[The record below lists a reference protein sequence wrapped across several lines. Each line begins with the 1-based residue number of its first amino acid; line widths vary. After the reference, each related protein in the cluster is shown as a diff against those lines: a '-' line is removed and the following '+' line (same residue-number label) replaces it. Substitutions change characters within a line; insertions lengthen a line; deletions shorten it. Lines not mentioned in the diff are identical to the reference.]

1 MPESRAMHCSVGPD
15 ESAPAADA
23 GEAAVRSAR
32 PDGVRRVALVITALN
47 PGGGER
53 VVAHLARSLP
63 QRGVQVQ
70 VVCLRCLGQLGE
82 ELAAEGTPVAC
93 LSSTRRRDVG
103 AVFRLAKVLRRF
115 SPEAINVHDRASLPF
130 VRMANWLA
138 GRRAVVYTAHG
149 LLFNA
154 DREPRRRY
162 RWALRGATAVT
173 ATSEEVARRH
183 EAVLGW
189 RGEVSVVP
197 NGVPSVAPRPELRG
211 QLRGELGIGP
221 DDFVFLSVGNVRPE
235 KGFEDLLAAARLL
248 VDEGAGGRFTCL
260 VAGRMRGGAY
270 CRDMLE
276 RQKSAGLEGVVRF
289 LGYRG
294 DVEALYAAADAFVL
308 SSRSEGLPMVVL
320 EAMMASLPVV
330 ATRVG
335 GVGGVVEPRAGLLV
349 EPARPDR
356 LAHAMSA
363 LLHDRDLCARLG
375 HGARQ
380 CAVAKHSLDR
390 MARRY
395 VDVYDRAAAGGGA

>member
-197 NGVPSVAPRPELRG
+197 NGVPSIAPRPELRE

-221 DDFVFLSVGNVRPE
+221 DEFVFLSVGNVRPE
-235 KGFEDLLAAARLL
+235 KGFEDLLEAARLL
-248 VDEGAGGRFTCL
+248 VDEGGGGRFTCL
-260 VAGRMRGGAY
+260 GAGRMRGGA
-270 CRDMLE
+270 
-276 RQKSAGLEGVVRF
+276 
-289 LGYRG
+289 
-294 DVEALYAAADAFVL
+294 
-308 SSRSEGLPMVVL
+308 
-320 EAMMASLPVV
+320 
-330 ATRVG
+330 
-335 GVGGVVEPRAGLLV
+335 
-349 EPARPDR
+349 
-356 LAHAMSA
+356 
-363 LLHDRDLCARLG
+363 
-375 HGARQ
+375 
-380 CAVAKHSLDR
+380 
-390 MARRY
+390 
-395 VDVYDRAAAGGGA
+395 